1 MTFDRL
7 LKLLKTEPGFIL
19 ITSSTLISSSL
30 GAAFFLYVA
39 TIVSV
44 EDYGKINY
52 LLSSAALAFA
62 VSALGMDTTIM
73 TYVPKRSVSVLYQAN
88 SLVFITSLVSAL
100 IAGVLANNFVVS
112 ILVLGSACYYMSTV
126 QMMTQKRY
134 KESATLSIGGKAL
147 QIPLS
152 ILLYF
157 LLGINGFIL
166 GYAIAYFV
174 FGYRFIFSLKNF
186 QLNLDELKRLSRFSG
201 KMYITS
207 LTSVI
212 NPATTLISYLDKI
225 IVGIFFGFYVLGSYQ
240 LSFQVFLFL
249 SIMPSNIFRFLLPHE
264 AEGHVV
270 KKSIKLSGLAFA
282 CIISLIIIIMTPY
295 VIPIVYPK
303 YLQAILPI
311 QIISLAIIPLT
322 LVFMLQTKILS
333 EETKTNH
340 MLYAG
345 LITTVS
351 EISLLLILGGVFGLV
366 GLAAALVTALTIQFL
381 YLFLIR
387 RGKIL

>member
-1 MTFDRL
+1 MFNRFF
-7 LKLLKTEPGFIL
+7 KLVKTEPGFIL

-39 TIVSV
+39 MIVSV

-62 VSALGMDTTIM
+62 ISVLGMDTTIM
-73 TYVPKRSVSVLYQAN
+73 TYVPKRSISVLYQAN
-88 SLVFITSLVSAL
+88 ALVFIASVLSAT
-100 IAGVLANNFVVS
+100 IAGFLANNFIVS
-112 ILVLGSACYYMSTV
+112 ILILATACYYMSTV

-134 KESATLSIGGKAL
+134 KEGAILSIGGKAL

-152 ILLYF
+152 IVLYF
-157 LLGINGFIL
+157 FFGISGFIV

-174 FGYRFIFSLKNF
+174 FGYRFILSLKNF
-186 QLNLDELKRLSRFSG
+186 RLSFDELKKLFRFSL
-201 KMYITS
+201 KMYITT
-207 LTSVI
+207 LTSVL

-225 IVGIFFGFYVLGSYQ
+225 IVGVFFGFYILGSYQ
-240 LSFQVFLFL
+240 LSYQVFLFL
-249 SIMPSNIFRFLLPHE
+249 SIMPSNIFRFLLPQE
-264 AEGHVV
+264 AEGRVV
-270 KKSIKLSGLAFA
+270 KKTIKISGLAFA
-282 CIISLIIIIMTPY
+282 CIISLAIIIMTPY
-295 VIPIVYPK
+295 VVPLVYPK
-303 YLQAILPI
+303 YLQSILPI

-322 LVFMLQTKILS
+322 LVFMLQTKILA
-333 EETKTNH
+333 EERNPNH

-351 EISLLLILGGVFGLV
+351 EILLLLLLGSILGLV
-366 GLAAALVTALTIQFL
+366 GLAMSLVIALTMQFL
-381 YLFLIR
+381 YLFAVR